1 MPTLTP
7 TAAAL
12 IALVCGG
19 WLAAALWAALRG
31 LSRRRAG
38 GGGMGEGVR
47 AEALLAAAPALPLLV
62 SREGRLQGPDRTAF
76 VLGLSSLP
84 ESLAGLG
91 GALGEEAVVALSGS
105 IAAAAASGG
114 SFAQTVRPED
124 GFRVLELR

>member
-19 WLAAALWAALRG
+19 WLAAALWATLRG
-31 LSRRRAG
+31 LSRSRAASG
-38 GGGMGEGVR
+38 RMGEGVR

-62 SREGRLQGPDRTAF
+62 TKDGRLQGPDRTAF

-84 ESLAGLG
+84 AILADLG
-91 GALGEEAVVALSGS
+91 SSLGEEAVGVLSPAVAT
-105 IAAAAASGG
+105 AAASGAG
-114 SFAQTVRPED
+114 FA
-124 GFRVLELR
+124 